1 MILENQDELKLQS
14 SENVNFE
21 NENNNNENIN
31 QFENKIEE
39 KNNDIFKEEIRK
51 YFYIPVQQNFKL
63 SMLISIIEGI
73 SDNKN
78 IGVIFDNEAEA
89 KNLEKFLKLN
99 GILSFFI
106 DENFELNENI
116 KGKIFV
122 GSLKSFEL
130 KKELNIRYV
139 VSINGSESISTLER
153 KFKINSEASTIVV
166 EMLGKFD
173 KEILKMLKGQRL
185 GIFAQRFVFSLNE
198 ESRRNRIYRLEE
210 YLSFLKTLPKVENG
224 DFCEFL
230 DKFTAEE
237 IKVIFSNR
245 LNDILN
251 STIPF
256 LDFKIENTFTA
267 NNQEIEKINVIF
279 NKGLTGG
286 ITEKS
291 IKDYILSIPG
301 STSDSIISCSVIDD
315 KTLLTLKDLNK
326 RDIERRIQ
334 YYPLGDIYLEIES
347 IEQVIEKKEVENIN
361 ESENPYFMGNYNRN
375 NYSNYSKPSFDR
387 GYGNN
392 RYESNGSRGF
402 DRNNRFNNRDRD
414 SFNKFD
420 RPERRSFNSNRSEE
434 GFGVGFNNN
443 RSFERNDSNNFDR
456 GNSRSYDRGNSNNF
470 ERNNSY
476 NKFNNNDGF
485 RPRRD
490 NYSSDR
496 RFGNGDNSSRGGSSF
511 RRFDDNKEF

>member
-1 MILENQDELKLQS
+1 MILENQDELKLYS

-21 NENNNNENIN
+21 NENNNNEKIN

-39 KNNDIFKEEIRK
+39 KNNNIFKEEIKK

-78 IGVIFDNEAEA
+78 ISIILENETEA

-106 DENFELNENI
+106 NQDFKLNENI
-116 KGKIFV
+116 KGNIFV
-122 GSLKSFEL
+122 GSLKDFEL
-130 KKELNIRYV
+130 KKELNIKYV
-139 VSINGSESISTLER
+139 ISINGSESISNLER
-153 KFKINSEASTIVV
+153 KFKINSEESTIVI

-185 GIFAQRFVFSLNE
+185 GIFAQRFVFNLNE
-198 ESRRNRIYRLEE
+198 ESRKNRIYKLEE
-210 YLSFLKTLPKVENG
+210 YLSFLKTLPKIENG

-237 IKVIFSNR
+237 VKIIFSNR

-267 NNQEIEKINVIF
+267 KNQEIEKINVIF
-279 NKGLTGG
+279 NKGLTSG
-286 ITEKS
+286 INEQL
-291 IKDYILSIPG
+291 IKEYILSIPG
-301 STSDSIISCSVIDD
+301 STPDSIISSSVIDD

-347 IEQVIEKKEVENIN
+347 IEQIIEKKELEYIN
-361 ESENPYFMGNYNRN
+361 ESENPYFMDNYNRN
-375 NYSNYSKPSFDR
+375 SYSDNSR
-387 GYGNN
+387 GNFNRNYGNN
-392 RYESNGSRGF
+392 RYEGNGSRGF
-402 DRNNRFNNRDRD
+402 DRNNRFNNRDND

-420 RPERRSFNSNRSEE
+420 RPERRSFNNRTEE
-434 GFGVGFNNN
+434 GFKGFNNRN
-443 RSFERNDSNNFDR
+443 FERNDSNNFDR

-490 NYSSDR
+490 NYSSNR
-496 RFGNGDNSSRGGSSF
+496 RFDNENSSSRGFSSF
-511 RRFDDNKEF
+511 RKFDDNKEF